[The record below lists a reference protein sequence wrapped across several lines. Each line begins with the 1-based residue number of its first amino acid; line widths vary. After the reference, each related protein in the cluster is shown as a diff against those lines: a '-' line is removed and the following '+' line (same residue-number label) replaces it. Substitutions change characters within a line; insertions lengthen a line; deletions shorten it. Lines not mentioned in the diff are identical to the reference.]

1 MQNAYSQENNVCKLN
16 TSVHFYRMKE
26 ATVSFPIR
34 LPASV
39 RDELKALAEECEVSD
54 QDIMRLALRI
64 GLIDLRSTGNDLP
77 NLVKE
82 SADELGLSFA
92 AFAKRANKTNAFLTG
107 AQPLIVPPQ
116 TIETTEAPPIQE
128 STIKAGGKRLKFYSP
143 PTERQTLVAEEPP
156 TTSPTAEDPYRQAAR
171 HFLETDQPPASSPL
185 APNIAP
191 AASRPASLPPKRPG
205 RGGS

>member
-116 TIETTEAPPIQE
+116 TVETTVAPPIQE
-128 STIKAGGKRLKFYSP
+128 STIKAGGKTLKFYSP
-143 PTERQTLVAEEPP
+143 PAERQTLVAEDPP
-156 TTSPTAEDPYRQAAR
+156 SGTTADPYRAAAKD
-171 HFLETDQPPASSPL
+171 FLQKNSSASHPPAPGSTTAASHPRSRGTQPPKL
-185 APNIAP
+185 AD
-191 AASRPASLPPKRPG
+191 K
-205 RGGS
+205 